1 MRGQFLFGW
10 RVRGLAYSFGAGGSL
25 VVAALCCLVFV
36 SAMLAFRDWPQRGE
50 ASPDGSIS
58 VRVPDA
64 KAAGRSVSGPVTVAS
79 APAAAAAAAPAAS
92 DDRAATPRRR
102 AASAPVLSPSPRAVT
117 PVVPPESSAPDPAP
131 APAQPTAPE
140 PTVPVAQPPAANAP
154 SGPTERV
161 VETGREVVRTIV
173 PPLPPVVQ
181 QPVDAVLDVGEGAA
195 GTVDAVTAPLL
206 P

>member
-10 RVRGLAYSFGAGGSL
+10 RVRGLGYSFGAGGSL

-50 ASPDGSIS
+50 SSPDGSIS
-58 VRVPDA
+58 MRVPAA
-64 KAAGRSVSGPVTVAS
+64 KASGRSVADPIAAV
-79 APAAAAAAAPAAS
+79 PAQAAGAAAPVARDNRS
-92 DDRAATPRRR
+92 ATPRRR
-102 AASAPVLSPSPRAVT
+102 SASAPVGSPAPRAVT
-117 PVVPPESSAPDPAP
+117 PVLPPELSAPDPAP
-131 APAQPTAPE
+131 APSQPASPE
-140 PTVPVAQPPAANAP
+140 PTVPVAEPPAAGAP

-161 VETGREVVRTIV
+161 VETGREVVRAIV
-173 PPLPPVVQ
+173 PPLPPGVQ